1 MGKYENSYVVCKNW
15 SESGKKIFLMLSI
28 VNCHICRDKNE
39 MKTSKEKIN
48 FVNDIMNIQD
58 IQILL
63 PVDIV
68 ITQQVTLSRLSK
80 KLLKMKKILY
90 QFYDLSSK
98 YDEKLKIAQKVDYHS
113 DMLV

>member
-15 SESGKKIFLMLSI
+15 SESGKKFFLMLSI

-90 QFYDLSSK
+90 QFILPSMIYHLNHMTKNSK
-98 YDEKLKIAQKVDYHS
+98 
-113 DMLV
+113 

>member
-15 SESGKKIFLMLSI
+15 SESGKNFFLMLSI
-28 VNCHICRDKNE
+28 KNCHICRDKNE